1 MRVLLACL
9 LLVGAACADVPYRD
23 KLLTATDLRAFL
35 PAGWRV
41 IPTLEDFDFR
51 ESLGMKQYDYHYK
64 QASVLFLK
72 SAWGVRLDESAAKSE
87 YSKLVAVQALNPLV
101 KVETNL
107 SGQVQVG
114 DESLCVRL
122 KGGANIYVVFSRR
135 QECGLLHSGYPATDV
150 GKGVGEAGQ
159 GLAASGEIQVVLSK
173 GGLYCRSLR
182 RGLLTFLESGFRS
195 F

>member
-9 LLVGAACADVPYRD
+9 LLVGSAWADVPCRD

-122 KGGANIYVVFSRR
+122 KGGRIYTLCFRDGRNVGFFTLGIRR
-135 QECGLLHSGYPATDV
+135 PMSEREL
-150 GKGVGEAGQ
+150 ER
-159 GLAASGEIQVVLSK
+159 LAKAW
-173 GGLYCRSLR
+173 LR
-182 RGLLTFLESGFRS
+182 RAKSR
-195 F
+195 